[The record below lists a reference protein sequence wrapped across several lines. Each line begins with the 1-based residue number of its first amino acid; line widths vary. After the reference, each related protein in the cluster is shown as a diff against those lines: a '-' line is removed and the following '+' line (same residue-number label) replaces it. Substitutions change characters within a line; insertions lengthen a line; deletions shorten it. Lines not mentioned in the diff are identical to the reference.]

1 MRPMMV
7 VESFWRK
14 GHKPMTPQEQKAFD
28 EWANEEHIDDLLR
41 DTGMVRVARY
51 LNKDGSGYLWIQ
63 EFESEEA
70 FQKYLTSERRK
81 ELVHETESHYPGGG
95 PNDPFD
101 KRVIRNFTLLASK
114 ERQ

>member
-1 MRPMMV
+1 MKPMMV

-14 GHKPMTPQEQKAFD
+14 GRKPMTPEEQKAFD
-28 EWANEEHIDDLLR
+28 EWANEEHMDDLLR
-41 DTGMVRVARY
+41 G
-51 LNKDGSGYLWIQ
+51 NGSGYLWLQ

-70 FQKYLTSERRK
+70 FQKYLTSDRRK

-114 ERQ
+114 ERK